1 MKKTIQ
7 VVIFLFL
14 ITHPLISLPKIL
26 VDCVHGFDHVEHL
39 QTITSNYEFER
50 LDEEDFPIENIII
63 QGELPNPD
71 STNFQEFYVPENTEH
86 LYIITD
92 DYDFNQD
99 YFAYLED
106 PGGELV
112 RPFQGILE
120 IENPLSGTWCLF
132 NENGFGMIEPFNY
145 TIGTGPNFFESIDIW
160 QYDAYYRLWNE
171 TWYFFLGPIQEYSSS
186 EEQILQEW
194 IDNGLGFLSYYN
206 CLFDFVAK
214 PVIRLYELTEP
225 VEVRVSFEGVTT
237 YQSPIPEITRN
248 NGLTSYTWSNIKPK
262 EEYAE
267 LLYEIGKIEPPRF
280 LNYQVMG
287 NRISIQNQSPYS
299 VYGLYCLKS
308 NHNNTFEIAD
318 FSNLNSGQKKNLHT
332 QTITKAKLEEELK
345 EKLPVCM
352 TSRGLPA
359 EQSEEFFLKYSWVE
373 RLFRILSSSDD
384 YLTIYL
390 IDTESY
396 NGLFPLELTESPKE
410 MIRQLWIVDKSISF
424 AKSTPFQ
431 EIPNE
436 LITLSENGFS
446 YYEYGLYPIEHNR
459 ETSSLFD
466 LTIHNDNYIIDP
478 TNYFD
483 LEEAPI
489 FHTFGNNEIAEYL
502 TAYGWVEQVYNYHA
516 PYIDFSE
523 DWSPV
528 LLGDEDCYTYSGNPE
543 IMCCLVGKNQD
554 FGRILVGGTS
564 HLIDY
569 YYLGFYTPS
578 NQVFINNCLSWI
590 TFQDQVIEVPQD
602 YTTINEA
609 IDAAEP
615 GFTIIVDDGTY
626 NESINFDGK
635 DITLESK
642 YGNENCIITPP
653 GGEPAI
659 ILENGET
666 SQAILDGFTITGAT
680 VQAIFIENASATI
693 QDNLIINNQM
703 GIWYLN
709 GAGIYC
715 SNSSAIIENNE
726 IAFNTEGYH
735 GGGIYLDNWDGELIN
750 NEIHHNITNAGYGI
764 DYGSGLCLVCSSGY
778 VENNLIYGN
787 DSNYVASSFCCYS
800 TISVIE
806 YNQIIENGNIG
817 IKIVGNVMPIINNN
831 DIYGNS
837 LYDVYVTV
845 EDSTE
850 VIDFQYNYWGEST
863 TNEMETLPFP
873 SNITA
878 IYDFLD
884 DDELAFADYN
894 NWLNSSVV
902 VENESIQSSLSN
914 LQLSNYPNPFNPT
927 TTISFSVPEERHAEI
942 SIYNIK
948 GQKVKQLLSDQLSS
962 GEHSVVWNGRDKND
976 QPVSS
981 GVYLYKLIVNG
992 KTEAV
997 KKCLLLK

>member
-14 ITHPLISLPKIL
+14 ITHPLIALPKIL

-50 LDEEDFPIENIII
+50 LDEEDFPIESIII
-63 QGELPNPD
+63 QGVLPNPD

-106 PGGELV
+106 PDGELV

-145 TIGTGPNFFESIDIW
+145 TIGTGPNFFESIDVW
-160 QYDAYYRLWNE
+160 QYEAYYRLWNYS
-171 TWYFFLGPIQEYSSS
+171 WYFFLGPIQEYSSS

-206 CLFDFVAK
+206 CTFDIVLK
-214 PVIRLYELTEP
+214 PVVRLYELTEP
-225 VEVRVSFEGVTT
+225 VEVKVSFEGVTT

-248 NGLTSYTWSNIKPK
+248 NGLTSYTWSNITPK

-280 LNYQVMG
+280 LDYEVRKNQVT
-287 NRISIQNQSPYS
+287 ILNQSPYPI
-299 VYGLYCLKS
+299 YGLYCLKS
-308 NHNNTFEIAD
+308 NHNNTFQMAKIGD
-318 FSNLNSGQKKNLHT
+318 LNSGKVTHF
-332 QTITKAKLEEELK
+332 QTKTISKTELVKELK
-345 EKLPVCM
+345 EQLPLYM
-352 TSRGLPA
+352 IQRGLPSDQA
-359 EQSEEFFLKYSWVE
+359 EEFFLKYSWVE
-373 RLFRILSSSDD
+373 RLLLELSHSNDFQ
-384 YLTIYL
+384 TIYL
-390 IDTESY
+390 IDSKSY
-396 NGLFPLELTESPKE
+396 NGLFPLELSESPKE
-410 MIRQLWIVDKSISF
+410 MIRQLWIVDKSISH

-436 LITLSENGFS
+436 LITLSDNGFL
-446 YYEYGLYPIEHNR
+446 YYEYGFYPIEHNR

-466 LTIHNDNYIIDP
+466 LTIHNDNFIIDP
-478 TNYFD
+478 TNYWD

-569 YYLGFYTPS
+569 EYLGFFTPS
-578 NQVFINNCLSWI
+578 NQMFINSCLSWI
-590 TFQDQVIEVPQD
+590 TFQDRVIEVPQD
-602 YTTINEA
+602 YATINEA
-609 IDAAEP
+609 IDVAEP

-666 SQAILDGFTITGAT
+666 SQAILNGFTITEAT
-680 VQAIFIENASATI
+680 VPAIII
-693 QDNLIINNQM
+693 QDASPVIRNNSIVYNEM
-703 GIWYLN
+703 EEWYQN

-715 SNSSAIIENNE
+715 GNSSSNIMNNIIS
-726 IAFNTEGYH
+726 FNSGGYL
-735 GGGIYLDNWDGELIN
+735 GGGICLSNWNGELTN
-750 NEIHHNITNAGYGI
+750 NEIHHNETNAGYGM
-764 DYGSGLCLVCSSGY
+764 DKGSGICILNSTGLIEV
-778 VENNLIYGN
+778 NLIYEN
-787 DSNYVASSFCCYS
+787 QSNYQAAAVGCDSSEVNIFWNKI
-800 TISVIE
+800 TNNQNDGIKIS
-806 YNQIIENGNIG
+806 GNIG
-817 IKIVGNVMPIINNN
+817 PVINNN
-831 DIYGNS
+831 DIYDNEDYDLRIKLYNS
-837 LYDVYVTV
+837 EIT
-845 EDSTE
+845 
-850 VIDFQYNYWGEST
+850 IDAQYNYWGET
-863 TNEMETLPFP
+863 TTEEMATLPFP

-884 DDELAFADYN
+884 DDELAFVDYN
-894 NWLNSSVV
+894 NWLNSPVV
-902 VENESIQSSLSN
+902 VENESIQSSISN
-914 LQLSNYPNPFNPT
+914 LQLSNFPNPFNPT
-927 TTISFSVPEERHAEI
+927 TTISFSIPEESHAEL
-942 SIYNIK
+942 SIFNIK
-948 GQKVKQLLSDQLSS
+948 GQRVKQLINDQLST
-962 GEHSVVWNGRDKND
+962 GEHSVVWDGRDENNK
-976 QPVSS
+976 PVGS
-981 GVYLYKLIVNG
+981 GVYFYKLKAGGFREVRKMI
-992 KTEAV
+992 
-997 KKCLLLK
+997 LLK